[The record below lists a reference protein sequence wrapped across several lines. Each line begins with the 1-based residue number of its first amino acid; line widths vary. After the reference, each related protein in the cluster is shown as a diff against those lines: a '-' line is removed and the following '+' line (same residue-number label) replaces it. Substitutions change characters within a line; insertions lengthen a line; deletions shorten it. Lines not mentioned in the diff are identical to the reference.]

1 MFCGVG
7 CVYCLV
13 RGVLHGMG
21 ICVLF
26 LFPSLV
32 CGFIRGYSLS
42 GGGGSGRFLIPGGFN
57 GMFRGN
63 RSSFPLTG
71 KNPLVI
77 LERGRVPVFGSF

>member
-1 MFCGVG
+1 MFCWCWV
-7 CVYCLV
+7 
-13 RGVLHGMG
+13 
-21 ICVLF
+21 CVL
-26 LFPSLV
+26 PSEWRPAWHGDMHARFV
-32 CGFIRGYSLS
+32 FGLS